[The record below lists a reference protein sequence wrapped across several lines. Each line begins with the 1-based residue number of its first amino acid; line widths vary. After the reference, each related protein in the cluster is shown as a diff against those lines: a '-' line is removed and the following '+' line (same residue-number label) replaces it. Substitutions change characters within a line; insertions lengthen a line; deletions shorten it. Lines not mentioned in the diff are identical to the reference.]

1 MGRVTEKLRGIGLLG
16 LFPLHAAIT
25 LLIHMQFVAALFH
38 LFHLILDPCSVLEVR
53 PKEEYSFRIYIP
65 APNSFFAF
73 VLFREQRAYIK
84 ITFALCK
91 G

>member
-38 LFHLILDPCSVLEVR
+38 LFHLILYPCSALGKAKGMAN
-53 PKEEYSFRIYIP
+53 PGQFLGLC
-65 APNSFFAF
+65 F
-73 VLFREQRAYIK
+73 VQGTKGLHKNNLCSSQRLK
-84 ITFALCK
+84 ISI
-91 G
+91 